1 MVPVLRRGAEG
12 PDVELLQ
19 RRLAQA
25 GFSPGRLDGRFG
37 AATEAAL
44 LALQRASDLLADG
57 VAGPVTWRALR
68 NGEGQPADL
77 SDRITLDLVAEL
89 FPFTPLGPVR
99 QHLPAV
105 LAGLRAFGLT
115 DKPMLLV
122 ALATIRAE
130 SEGFAP
136 VEEAVSRFN
145 TSPDGHPFDLYD
157 HRRDL
162 GNQGP
167 PDGHR
172 YRGRGFV
179 QLTGHANYRHHGEAL
194 GLAGGLAREPDRALE
209 PGTAGR
215 LLAAFLAERR
225 RPIKQA
231 LLEGDLVRVRRL
243 VNGGTHGLERF
254 AAAYRAGDRL
264 LDDEV
269 WCSPPQPAGAAS
281 IAAARA
287 VTASMPA

>member
-19 RRLAQA
+19 RRLAEA
-25 GFSPGRLDGRFG
+25 GFSPGRIDGRFG
-37 AATEAAL
+37 AGTEAAL
-44 LALQRASDLLADG
+44 LAFQRAQGLLADG
-57 VAGPVTWRALR
+57 VAGPVTWQALR
-68 NGEGQPADL
+68 RGEGRLADL
-77 SDRITLDLVAEL
+77 SDRITVNLVAEL
-89 FPFTPLGPVR
+89 FPFTPLRPIR

-136 VEEAVSRFN
+136 VEEAVSRLN
-145 TSPDGHPFDLYD
+145 TSPDGRPFDLYD

-167 PDGHR
+167 PDGYR

-179 QLTGHANYRHHGEAL
+179 QLTGRANYRHYGEAL
-194 GLAGGLAREPDRALE
+194 GLAGGLAHHPGRALE

-225 RPIKQA
+225 LPIKEA
-231 LLEGDLVRVRRL
+231 LLEGDLVRARRL

-269 WCSPPQPAGAAS
+269 WRGPPQPGSVAS
-281 IAAARA
+281 ITAARA